1 LDPFLYFFG
10 DYIWYLRTVNNAE
23 YEKINDVAL
32 FIRKYHKGLKK
43 QGYKVVP
50 RRFSNKKKR
59 MCYGCGS
66 TKHLIASCPLENKE
80 SNHKHSKKE
89 GKYESKKNYKR
100 SGEAHIGHE
109 WD

>member
-1 LDPFLYFFG
+1 
-10 DYIWYLRTVNNAE
+10 
-23 YEKINDVAL
+23 
-32 FIRKYHKGLKK
+32 
-43 QGYKVVP
+43 
-50 RRFSNKKKR
+50 